1 MIVKCDLVES
11 KRKENHEVCTSY
23 GLVFSPCERN
33 EEAVILFRDLSGNK
47 AEVEKLRD
55 VINANDLDELHIQ
68 DVIQDYITY
77 DLDNH
82 SQYCLAI

>member
-33 EEAVILFRDLSGNK
+33 EEAVILFRDLSGSK

-55 VINANDLDELHIQ
+55 VINANDLDELHIH
-68 DVIQDYITY
+68 DVIEDYMTC
-77 DLDNH
+77 DFDNYY
-82 SQYCLAI
+82 QYCLAI